1 MLEIDGMMGEG
12 GGSILRLSAGF
23 SIIFN
28 QPISIKNIRKN
39 RRNPGL
45 RMQHMIG
52 LLALKTLT
60 SGSLSKVNIGS
71 TEIQFTPGDQFNT
84 DFQTEIKTAGSIG
97 LLAQTL
103 QIACI
108 KSPVNNPIRV
118 KVKGGGTFGLGA
130 PDPYYINNVTF
141 NYFRKMGY
149 DCQIKIIKN
158 GFYPKGGS
166 SAELQFKPLI
176 DPFSQLKPLNIIK
189 LGDITKIG
197 GNIVV
202 SANLKKPRVAERIE
216 NSVKDLLKAQEIQIP
231 NLEENGTE
239 TVDLEENHFDINLSY
254 VPSLN
259 PGVGLNIWAEFE
271 SGAILGSG
279 TVLGKRGVSSEEV
292 GKIAFQKLL
301 NQISSGATV
310 DEFLAD
316 QIISLLYL
324 CKEKSTIIV
333 PKITSHM
340 QTNIKLLNLF
350 GKRQY
355 RIEPLGNAWKFEYL

>member
-1 MLEIDGMMGEG
+1 MLEIGGREG

-23 SIIFN
+23 SVIFK

-60 SGSLSKVNIGS
+60 NGSLSNVNIGT
-71 TEIQFTPGDQFNT
+71 TELSFTPGDQFNT
-84 DFQTEIKTAGSIG
+84 DIQTEIKTAGSIG

-103 QIACI
+103 QICCI
-108 KSPVNNPIRV
+108 KSPVNTPIRV
-118 KVKGGGTFGLGA
+118 HVKGGGTFGLGA
-130 PDPYYINNVTF
+130 PDPYYLNNVTF
-141 NYFRKMGY
+141 NYFRKMGFN
-149 DCQIKIIKN
+149 CNIQILKN
-158 GFYPKGGS
+158 GFYPKGGAN
-166 SAELQFKPLI
+166 AELIFKPLK
-176 DPFSQLKPLNIIK
+176 DPVSELKPLKLTK
-189 LGDITKIG
+189 LGNIAKIG

-216 NSVKDLLKAQEIQIP
+216 KSVKDQLKSQKIQIP
-231 NLEENGTE
+231 NHEGDGIE
-239 TVDLEENHFDINLSY
+239 TVDLEENHFDLKMTY
-254 VPSLN
+254 VNSLN

-271 SGAILGSG
+271 SGAVLGSG
-279 TVLGKRGVSSEEV
+279 TILGKRGVSSEEV
-292 GKIAFQKLL
+292 GKMAVQKLL
-301 NQISSGATV
+301 DQIHSGATV

-316 QIISLLYL
+316 QLIPLLYL
-324 CKEKSTIIV
+324 CKEKSTILV

-340 QTNIKLLNLF
+340 QTNIELLNLF

>member
-45 RMQHMIG
+45 RMQHLIG
-52 LLALKTLT
+52 LLALKEISNGL
-60 SGSLSKVNIGS
+60 LSNVNIGS
-71 TEIQFTPGDQFNT
+71 TELKFTPGDQFNT
-84 DFQTEIKTAGSIG
+84 DIQTEIKTAGSIG
-97 LLAQTL
+97 LLAQTI
-103 QIACI
+103 QIASI
-108 KSPVNNPIRV
+108 KSPLNTPIRV
-118 KVKGGGTFGLGA
+118 NVKGGGTFGLGA
-130 PDPYYINNVTF
+130 PDPYYLNDVTF

-149 DCQIKIIKN
+149 DCQIKILKN
-158 GFYPKGGS
+158 GFYPKGGAN
-166 SAELQFKPLI
+166 AELLFKSLK

-202 SANLKKPRVAERIE
+202 SANLKKPKVADRIE
-216 NSVKDLLKAQEIQIP
+216 NRVKDLLKTQKILVP

-239 TVDLEENHFDINLSY
+239 TVVLEQHHFDIKITY
-254 VPSLN
+254 VSSLN

-292 GKIAFQKLL
+292 GQIAVQKLL
-301 NQISSGATV
+301 DQISSGATV

-316 QIISLLYL
+316 QIIPLLYL